1 MSDSDPKPEAQAGAA
16 PGAEANLDSTA
27 EPADEVVTSQPESGA
42 APEPSAEARTEPT
55 AEPGNEASTKD
66 SGKPGTWFIRHFAFR
81 YALLLIPLLCVA
93 AAIATV
99 VLVPDWRG
107 TVAAESGAS
116 SSNAEADALT
126 AERTVSVSENAL
138 HLVCMPGLA
147 SGEEVL
153 GDDLAAALA
162 DAAVTSRANQSTL
175 SEANSMLDG
184 NSSLLHGFAVSGDA
198 EGELR
203 GLVADSCRPTSGDL
217 YVVAGSTM
225 VGETSVLYLSNP
237 SETSVTVT
245 IDGYGE
251 TGQIAAG
258 TQTVTVSAG
267 QTQAVLL
274 AIWYPQQERLGLHL
288 QADAGGVVAWVQSS
302 SQEGDIPQGVTT
314 IPATSAT
321 SQAAFV
327 GVSESDETYL
337 RILNPGSEMLTVRV
351 DVSGAEG
358 TETLAG
364 AETIQVSAGAVFD
377 VSLAGIGE
385 EISSILV
392 TTVGDS
398 EGAVFSATVFEAVT
412 GNASSEDETIDYRA
426 LTNVTNTVASTDF
439 TLPGSEWLEAVSE
452 RGFTDVTAT
461 VVVSAQEDA
470 TLSFGSNSG
479 SSSSSSASSSSE
491 DSSENSGETIT
502 VAGGT
507 TQTLDLPAGELVV
520 VTASSP
526 VQISVVVEAQ
536 TDSGLVRAVLP
547 VLGDSDTNITRRVE
561 LTPSF

>member
-16 PGAEANLDSTA
+16 PGAEADRDSTA

-42 APEPSAEARTEPT
+42 APEPSAEARTEPA

-116 SSNAEADALT
+116 SSNAETDALT

-162 DAAVTSRANQSTL
+162 DAAVISRANQSTL
-175 SEANSMLDG
+175 SDANSMLDG
-184 NSSLLHGFAVSGDA
+184 TSSLLHGFAVSGDA

-302 SQEGDIPQGVTT
+302 SQEGDISQGVTT

-392 TTVGDS
+392 TAAGDS

-439 TLPGSEWLEAVSE
+439 TLPGSEWLEDVSE

-491 DSSENSGETIT
+491 DSSENSSETIT

>member
-16 PGAEANLDSTA
+16 PG
-27 EPADEVVTSQPESGA
+27 
-42 APEPSAEARTEPT
+42 AEARTEPT

-116 SSNAEADALT
+116 SSNAETDALT
-126 AERTVSVSENAL
+126 AERMVSVSENAL

-162 DAAVTSRANQSTL
+162 DAAVISRANQSTL
-175 SEANSMLDG
+175 SDANSMLDG
-184 NSSLLHGFAVSGDA
+184 TSSLLHGFAVSGDA

-302 SQEGDIPQGVTT
+302 SQEGDISQGVTT

-392 TTVGDS
+392 TAAGDS

-439 TLPGSEWLEAVSE
+439 TLPGSEWLEDVSE

-491 DSSENSGETIT
+491 DSSENSSETIT

-520 VTASSP
+520 VTVSSP

>member
-1 MSDSDPKPEAQAGAA
+1 MSDSDPKPEAQVG
-16 PGAEANLDSTA
+16 
-27 EPADEVVTSQPESGA
+27 
-42 APEPSAEARTEPT
+42 
-55 AEPGNEASTKD
+55 AEPGVEASVEPAAKLGTEASARN
-66 SGKPGTWFIRHFAFR
+66 SGEPGTWFTRRFPFR

-93 AAIATV
+93 MAIVTI
-99 VLVPDWRG
+99 VLVPNWHG
-107 TVAAESGAS
+107 TVAAKSSAS
-116 SSNAEADALT
+116 ISKAKADALT
-126 AERTVSVSENAL
+126 AERTILVLESAL

-147 SGEEVL
+147 SGDEIL
-153 GDDLAAALA
+153 GDGLAAALA
-162 DAAVTSRANQSTL
+162 DAAVTSRASQSTL
-175 SEANSMLDG
+175 GEANSMLDG
-184 NSSLLHGFAVSGDA
+184 ASSLLHGFVVSGDT

-203 GLVADSCRPTSGDL
+203 GLVADSCRPTLGDL

-251 TGQIAAG
+251 TGQIAEG
-258 TQTVTVSAG
+258 TQTVTVPAG

-288 QADAGGVVAWVQSS
+288 QADAGGIVAWVQNS

-321 SQAAFV
+321 SQATFV

-337 RILNPGSEMLTVRV
+337 RILNPGSEMMTVRV
-351 DVSGAEG
+351 DVSGEEG

-364 AETIQVSAGAVFD
+364 AETIQVNAGAVFD
-377 VSLAGIGE
+377 VSLDGIGE
-385 EISSILV
+385 ENSSILV
-392 TTVGDS
+392 TAVGDS
-398 EGAVFSATVFEAVT
+398 ESAVFSATVFEAIT
-412 GNASSEDETIDYRA
+412 GNVSSEDKTISYHA
-426 LTNVTNTVASTDF
+426 LTNATNTAASTDF
-439 TLPGSEWLEAVSE
+439 TLPGSEWLEVVNK

-461 VVVSAQEDA
+461 VVVSAQEET

-479 SSSSSSASSSSE
+479 GGTSSSK
-491 DSSENSGETIT
+491 TIT
-502 VAGGT
+502 IEGGA
-507 TQTLDLPAGELVV
+507 TQTLDLPEGELVAA
-520 VTASSP
+520 TASFP

-536 TDSGLVRAVLP
+536 TESGLVRAVLP
-547 VLGDSDTNITRRVE
+547 VLGDSETNTTRRVE